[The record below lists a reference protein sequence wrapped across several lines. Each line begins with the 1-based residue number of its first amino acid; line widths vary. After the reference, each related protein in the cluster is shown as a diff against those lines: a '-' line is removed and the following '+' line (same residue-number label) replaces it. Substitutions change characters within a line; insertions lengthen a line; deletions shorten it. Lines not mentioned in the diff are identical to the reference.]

1 MGETP
6 EPGVEIG
13 QILAEK
19 YRVDAILGQGGM
31 GVVARCTHLGL
42 EEQVAIK
49 MLRPDVLDD
58 YDAVTRFIREAQAAS
73 KLKSEYV
80 ARVTDVGTFDTGV
93 PYMIMEYLEGHDL
106 GELIDERGAFPLQWS
121 IELVLQA
128 CEALAEA
135 HSLGIVHRDVK
146 PTNLFVTWRPDG
158 SALLKVLDFGI
169 SKAPF
174 GTDMNLTQTQS
185 LLGTPAYMSPEQMR
199 SARQVDT
206 RTDIWSLGTVLYE
219 LLEGRRPFE
228 AETFSEMVVK
238 VSVDQ
243 PAPME
248 KTPPQLQP
256 VLMKCLSKT
265 PEQRYQTMGEL
276 GHDLAPF
283 APDVHSANL
292 LAERMARVHRR
303 SLGDMVAVKST
314 TLDSKPP
321 VDELVTNKRP
331 RDPGPQ
337 KSIPTLKPRRRR
349 RLGYLILAGLLAGT
363 SMITMYFAT
372 RDRTPVATVI
382 DPVDPPAIKMKVEM
396 PPPPA
401 KPIDT
406 TPPVQDKLVESTPT
420 PVKID
425 VAPRSRTV
433 KKQQVEA
440 TAPVVTPDRPK
451 GECNPFGG
459 PHVDEACKKD

>member
-6 EPGVEIG
+6 ELGVAIG

-19 YRVDAILGQGGM
+19 YRVDSILGRGGM

-106 GELIDERGAFPLQWS
+106 GELIDERGAFPLPWS

-135 HSLGIVHRDVK
+135 HSLNIVHRDVK

-169 SKAPF
+169 SKAPY

-238 VSVDQ
+238 VSVDE
-243 PAPME
+243 PAPMVN
-248 KTPPQLQP
+248 TPPQLQP
-256 VLMKCLSKT
+256 VLLKCLAKT

-276 GHDLAPF
+276 GKDLAPF

-303 SLGDMVAVKST
+303 SLGDMVAVRPT

-321 VDELVTNKRP
+321 IDDAMTNKRP

-337 KSIPTLKPRRRR
+337 KSIPTLKPRRKRR
-349 RLGYLILAGLLAGT
+349 VGLLILAGLLAGV
-363 SMITMYFAT
+363 SMITMYVAT
-372 RDRTPVATVI
+372 RDRTPVATV
-382 DPVDPPAIKMKVEM
+382 VDPPPIKMRVEM

-406 TPPVQDKLVESTPT
+406 TPPVQEKLVESTPT
-420 PVKID
+420 PVKIE
-425 VAPRSRTV
+425 VAPQARTV
-433 KKQQVEA
+433 KKPQIQA
-440 TAPVVTPDRPK
+440 APVVTPERPK
-451 GECNPFGG
+451 GKCNPFED
-459 PHVDEACKKD
+459 PHVQEACKKD